1 MLRKGPEDVPGSWL
15 VFSISTGLMV
25 IATFGVIE
33 LIDSGG
39 EQDHA
44 VTVLSSL
51 IGLAT
56 YAAVLYVAGF
66 ANRLLPTLSAIIGCS
81 SILAILFVAEF
92 VLMQPLL
99 GSQVAGIIATLII
112 FWSVPV
118 EGHIIAR
125 AIQQHW
131 FVGIVIA
138 VCVFVLQIGFQQAFS
153 AHA

>member
-15 VFSISTGLMV
+15 IFFVATGLMV
-25 IATFGVIE
+25 ISTVGAVL
-33 LIDSGG
+33 LIDAGG

-44 VTVLSSL
+44 VTILSSL
-51 IGLAT
+51 LGMGF
-56 YAAVLYVAGF
+56 YAVVLMVSGYSRRF
-66 ANRLLPTLSAIIGCS
+66 LPTLSAITGCS
-81 SILAILFVAEF
+81 ALLTLLFVTEF

-99 GSQVAGIIATLII
+99 GNQVAGIIATLII

-138 VCVFVLQIGFQQAFS
+138 ICVFVLQFGFQQAFS
-153 AHA
+153 SHA